1 MARDRTN
8 RTMADANSVGG
19 GNTIPTHS
27 RDDHHEQ
34 RFDTATGVALDSGLS
49 VLPPAPAT
57 FYDGEKSTVIGID
70 AGVVEDS
77 GLLGGNAN
85 IFFLREIYLFQ
96 LHLHR

>member
-1 MARDRTN
+1 
-8 RTMADANSVGG
+8 MADANSVGG

-27 RDDHHEQ
+27 RDEDDHEQ

-85 IFFLREIYLFQ
+85 IFFEKYMLFQ

>member
-27 RDDHHEQ
+27 RDHEQ

-85 IFFLREIYLFQ
+85 IFFFREIYLFQ